1 MHTETIK
8 NIQKVIKDEML
19 RAQKD
24 FEKNPS
30 STNWVAVKRSMLVYQ
45 QLIQLIREARL
56 TPTINTELANLDY
69 VPMGEWAERIVDLSL
84 GMSID
89 EAEA

>member
-1 MHTETIK
+1 MHAHI
-8 NIQKVIKDEML
+8 IKVIKGEML
-19 RAQKD
+19 RAQKA

>member
-1 MHTETIK
+1 
-8 NIQKVIKDEML
+8 ML

-24 FEKNPS
+24 FAKNPS

-45 QLIQLIREARL
+45 QLIQLTREARL
-56 TPTINTELANLDY
+56 TPTINTELANLGY
-69 VPMGEWAERIVDLSL
+69 VPMGEWPERIVDLSL